1 MTNRLLRFQI
11 ANTPVR
17 AEWVELSDAWQQV
30 VQRHQLNEASLGL
43 LGQLTAA
50 SLLLSATLKHRGSLT
65 AQIIGDGPISLMV
78 VECQANGAFRSTM
91 KPSARHPMPDDAHPD
106 ISTLINPGGKARFA
120 ITLDPKEQGK
130 SAYQGI
136 VPIEGD
142 SVARMLERYM
152 FRSEQLPT
160 RLWLAAD
167 ANRIAGL
174 LLQRLPDPSRE
185 QAEGFDSDAWGRM
198 QKLGDTLQ
206 PDEMLSNDAET
217 MLHRLFWQ
225 ENTGAIEARTM
236 RFECLCSRTK
246 VATML
251 QMLGK
256 AEVDSIVQEQG
267 KISINCEYC
276 NTPYNFDAVDAA
288 ALFESGV
295 APGTQTR
302 Q

>member
-1 MTNRLLRFQI
+1 MSNRLLRFQI

-30 VQRHQLNEASLGL
+30 VHRHQLDANTLSL

-50 SLLLSATLKHRGSLT
+50 SLLLAATLKHRGSLT
-65 AQIIGDGPISLMV
+65 AQIVGDGPISLMV
-78 VECQANGAFRSTM
+78 VECQANGAFRATV
-91 KPSARHPMPDDAHPD
+91 KLSARHPMPEQAAPSID
-106 ISTLINPGGKARFA
+106 TLINPGGKARFA

-167 ANRIAGL
+167 ANRVAGL
-174 LLQRLPDPSRE
+174 LLQRLPDPERE
-185 QAEGFDSDAWGRM
+185 QAVDFDTDAWGRM
-198 QKLGDTLQ
+198 QKLAETLQ
-206 PDEMLSNDAET
+206 PEEMLSNDAET

-225 ENTGAIEARTM
+225 EETGAVETRPM
-236 RFECLCSRTK
+236 RFECLCSRAK
-246 VATML
+246 VSAML
-251 QMLGK
+251 QMLGQS
-256 AEVDSIVQEQG
+256 EVESIVREQG
-267 KISINCEYC
+267 QISVNCEYC
-276 NTPYNFDAVDAA
+276 NTAYSFDAVDAA
-288 ALFESGV
+288 TLFEASV
-295 APGTQTR
+295 APSTQTR